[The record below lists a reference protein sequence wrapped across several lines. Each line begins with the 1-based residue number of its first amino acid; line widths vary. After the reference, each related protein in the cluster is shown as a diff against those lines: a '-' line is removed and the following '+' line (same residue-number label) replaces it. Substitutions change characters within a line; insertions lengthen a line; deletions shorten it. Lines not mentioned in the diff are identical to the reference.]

1 MTNSILKRDI
11 FDQIEMFLGDDSII
25 VLHGARQVG
34 KTHILYFIQDYLS
47 KKGKKTHY
55 LDLEDS
61 RNLEVLDGGVD
72 SFLQYLENHGF
83 SSNENV
89 FILIDEIQY
98 MKSPS
103 PFLKLIADHHKNL
116 RLIVSGSSSFDIK
129 SKFTNS
135 LVGRTVEF
143 EVYPLSFKEFL
154 RFKEVKTVFVDTL
167 TNYYREYMAFGGYPK
182 VVLENEIIKK
192 EIHLQQIVDRYIKKD
207 ISDLAKIDDVSK
219 FNNLLK
225 VLASQSG
232 QLINIA
238 QLSNICDLASITIK
252 KYLSILEETYIIKL
266 VYPFSSSAKVE
277 VVKSPKVFFYDTGLL
292 QMLWVKKLQNTDI
305 GNILETSVFSELVK
319 KSDRKDINFWRTK
332 NGTEIDFILDHRGE
346 ITPIE
351 VKNNFSLF
359 KKSKIQSFLEKY
371 KIKDYKVVG
380 LEGIKKSSNYIYPW
394 EM

>member
-1 MTNSILKRDI
+1 M
-11 FDQIEMFLGDDSII
+11 
-25 VLHGARQVG
+25 HGARQVG
-34 KTHILYFIQDYLS
+34 KTHILYFIQDYLL
-47 KKGKKTHY
+47 KKSERTYY

-72 SFLQYLENHGF
+72 SFLQHLGSNGF
-83 SSNENV
+83 NLKDQA

-103 PFLKLIADHHKNL
+103 PFLKLMADHHKNF

-143 EVYPLSFKEFL
+143 EVFPLSFSEFL
-154 RFKEVKTVFVDTL
+154 RFKEVNTTFIDTL

-182 VVLENEIIKK
+182 VVLENEVIKK
-192 EIHLQQIVDRYIKKD
+192 EKHLQQIIDKYVKKD
-207 ISDLAKIDDVSK
+207 ISDLAKIDDISK

-232 QLINIA
+232 QLVNNT
-238 QLSNICDLASITIK
+238 QLSNVCNLATATIK
-252 KYLSILEETYIIKL
+252 NYLSILEETYILKL

-292 QMLWVKKLQNTDI
+292 
-305 GNILETSVFSELVK
+305 
-319 KSDRKDINFWRTK
+319 
-332 NGTEIDFILDHRGE
+332 
-346 ITPIE
+346 
-351 VKNNFSLF
+351 
-359 KKSKIQSFLEKY
+359 
-371 KIKDYKVVG
+371 
-380 LEGIKKSSNYIYPW
+380 
-394 EM
+394 